1 MFTPIFFIAAAF
13 IAGEAQ
19 KDSHWWDAKVEAS
32 IARSPDR
39 KKVWEDA
46 LETTKQEQRAGIAY
60 LVTFLPL
67 RDLEKLDPDSLV
79 KNVDLANQARAEV
92 PWGKG
97 LPEEIFLDAV
107 LPHVSI
113 TEPREPMRAE
123 FHGRYLPLV
132 KDCKTPGEA
141 ARKINENLFKDYKV
155 VYNTKR
161 LRTDQSSRESIAQ
174 GMATCSGLS
183 IMLIEACRSV
193 GIPARFAGIH
203 SWPGRGGNH
212 TWVEI
217 WDQGDWH
224 YVGAA
229 EPDPKGLDHA
239 WFGGEASKAIKEK
252 RLNAIFA
259 ATYRTTG
266 EFFPLA
272 WNPSAKVPGE
282 NVTDRYQK
290 PNVATSNRPRLM
302 VEVRENGERV
312 VAEVVALDRKSGET
326 RLSGESLGPQIDV
339 NRHLSVE
346 ATAGESFIVAAPC
359 AKARDVRLGDRSRRY
374 RRSARSRSSSF
385 ERRCATNSPNCSGIA
400 SARTLPN
407 ATWRA
412 SSYRKSPSTK
422 RCAGSRGRLTKS
434 RRYMKSF
441 AKNGRPRPSRPRTAR
456 VRTFGGMS
464 ARSRKTA
471 GRLVIAMHGGG
482 NARRSQRSAV
492 AAACS
497 THIITIMPKLAD
509 MFISR
514 CARRTIL
521 GTGFTMMRSVRW
533 SSV

>member
-1 MFTPIFFIAAAF
+1 MFTPVFLIAAAF
-13 IAGEAQ
+13 IGGAAQ

-32 IARSPDR
+32 IARSPER

-46 LETTKQEQRAGIAY
+46 LETTKQEQRPGMAY

-67 RDLEKLDPDSLV
+67 RDLEKLDPDSLA
-79 KNVDLANQARAEV
+79 KNVNLGNQARAEV
-92 PWGKG
+92 PWGKN
-97 LPEEIFLDAV
+97 LPEEIFLNAV

-193 GIPARFAGIH
+193 GIPAHFAGIH

-239 WFGGEASKAIKEK
+239 WFGGKASKAIKEK

-259 ATYRTTG
+259 ATYRTTD

-272 WNPSAKVPGE
+272 WNPNAKVPGE

-290 PNVATSNRPRLM
+290 PNVATSNRPRLDG
-302 VEVRENGERV
+302 RSP
-312 VAEVVALDRKSGET
+312 RK
-326 RLSGESLGPQIDV
+326 R
-339 NRHLSVE
+339 R
-346 ATAGESFIVAAPC
+346 
-359 AKARDVRLGDRSRRY
+359 ARRRRSRR
-374 RRSARSRSSSF
+374 A
-385 ERRCATNSPNCSGIA
+385 
-400 SARTLPN
+400 
-407 ATWRA
+407 
-412 SSYRKSPSTK
+412 
-422 RCAGSRGRLTKS
+422 
-434 RRYMKSF
+434 
-441 AKNGRPRPSRPRTAR
+441 
-456 VRTFGGMS
+456 
-464 ARSRKTA
+464 
-471 GRLVIAMHGGG
+471 
-482 NARRSQRSAV
+482 
-492 AAACS
+492 
-497 THIITIMPKLAD
+497 
-509 MFISR
+509 
-514 CARRTIL
+514 
-521 GTGFTMMRSVRW
+521 
-533 SSV
+533 